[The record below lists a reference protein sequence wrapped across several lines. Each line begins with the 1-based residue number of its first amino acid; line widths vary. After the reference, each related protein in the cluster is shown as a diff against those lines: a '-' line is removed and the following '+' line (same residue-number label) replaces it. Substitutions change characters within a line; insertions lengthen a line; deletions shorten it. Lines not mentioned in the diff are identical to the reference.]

1 MILSALKY
9 IVATLRQKSLR
20 LFVSTITSDQ
30 DMSEDEI
37 QTILNDFRAY
47 TSGIERLCVE
57 YKHGYQDYIENKI
70 ILERAMSG
78 SYLPNIIAA
87 CGKEQP
93 IDIKSKALPSL
104 QLLTRKE
111 NNKAALLEAGALGV
125 LVDALKCTDPE
136 MKEVT
141 QRYVAVAIC
150 DLIQGSDL
158 NKYSILELGVL
169 DPIKRILTSDEIRN
183 NELKYWTLMILY
195 QISLSDPLPKA
206 LIENG
211 FVSLLARMVRMTY
224 GNTNMPKFYMQSLV
238 RIAANV
244 EVPEAKKVLT
254 ELLDYNIVDLIS
266 NCLRGDDVELIYW
279 AAGLMHEFVLKDVAA
294 DKFRKIKG
302 IHVILAGL
310 LSAEEMYISRVIL
323 RTIKFMVYG
332 QDKFRHEMI
341 RSGMVK
347 KIMHCLSLDDED
359 VRYWAILCIHVVAGQ
374 VESHEDIIS
383 APEFETLLELSLSTK
398 IKVAIFVSDILSLI
412 CCIGSNNTFM
422 EPNLNLIVKTLNTL
436 LIEGGLDVQY
446 NAAGAIFNVITM
458 AYAFASKVRDTCF
471 ETLVLM
477 ATSAA
482 HERVQL
488 TCTKGALMVVIKHRF
503 LIPQLNEQVTEPLI
517 ETVNT
522 LSTSKHEPRTKKI
535 KFNINDAMNANLIE
549 DSEDILEP
557 SATTT
562 DILGEEETDDGEMD
576 RLLRTISNASRLDR
590 VLKDRERTKYKKSK
604 KSNIE
609 LIDALTHDDI
619 AYLFDFNISSTERE
633 SLLSKFEVLV
643 LARNQITGALTALNI
658 LLENDQVIGN
668 IITGESFKAP
678 ILDVLDDIVID
689 IDDIDSKIYNRRG
702 IKNKH
707 SESSTGTKSSIIASI
722 LSSEAADSRLPE
734 SIQKLLKSLVH
745 LTLYPALEEWANSH
759 YYDYPSDT
767 LTESR
772 ATEIY
777 TNVIDWICTFA
788 EPPKYK
794 RENIHSPDSSEDE
807 DRSTGSSDDFGLAKY
822 RHGKDMPSF
831 KSTMSHMKGYGVR
844 SLHRSNYRGHHSDY
858 SSDSENDDSSS
869 DDGALLSVY
878 PKRSKK
884 IESAA
889 ERMGETRR
897 KGENFD
903 LDDML
908 SVSYA
913 SEYYLGFSNRA
924 LVLLSSLSRYASVRQ
939 YLIQDIRFIPVLV
952 YLFEDYNNLTDDV
965 VACLGSLFAK
975 DPFVAIPETSFQV
988 VVILLWRGIRM
999 SSLNRKQSYLFYSR
1013 LVLSYCSRF
1022 VAPDVKNS
1030 AVVNNPSFTEIDLVF
1045 RSKYCIINH
1054 ESFLQVR
1061 NDTWTFESVRANRCV
1076 PSNFDREDNEDEEES
1091 TSRKYAFEVKLESD
1105 GLMQIGWVNDLFE
1118 FDAEGGNGVGD
1129 DTNSYGYDGCRYP
1142 SMRTSYGLK
1151 WAEGDI
1157 ITCTIDMDLGELS
1170 NYKNGQYMG
1179 VAFYGISISCVWYP
1193 AISLSTGQQCKFQF
1207 GEGCTPVGVL
1217 SNKKPIELPP
1227 LRITIPVN
1235 ANSDENDIT
1244 DLANALEKMSVHSPI
1259 YPSDND
1265 DSIEPSL
1272 QSVNETLSI
1281 KSSLKHTPEPRNQK
1295 SPEYAF
1301 SVTIPNSQK
1310 QNILPSLYF
1319 EVAIEFLHKDDD
1331 LYLFES
1337 VITFG
1342 LKSLSPGGSLHFAY
1356 DRYKK
1361 TCSLFIGSNRS
1372 EPISLEICEGDKLG
1386 ILYIDETNTIGL
1398 TYNGVVKGLIYLDK
1412 NIKTIPYLPFVTGY
1426 MRNEINYGEEPLAW
1440 KSADSVSSKQHISNY
1455 LDKILGDRTT
1465 LKRF

>member
-1 MILSALKY
+1 MTMTCKDI
-9 IVATLRQKSLR
+9 
-20 LFVSTITSDQ
+20 
-30 DMSEDEI
+30 
-37 QTILNDFRAY
+37 
-47 TSGIERLCVE
+47 
-57 YKHGYQDYIENKI
+57 KI
-70 ILERAMSG
+70 I
-78 SYLPNIIAA
+78 
-87 CGKEQP
+87 
-93 IDIKSKALPSL
+93 
-104 QLLTRKE
+104 
-111 NNKAALLEAGALGV
+111 V
-125 LVDALKCTDPE
+125 LVL
-136 MKEVT
+136 
-141 QRYVAVAIC
+141 
-150 DLIQGSDL
+150 
-158 NKYSILELGVL
+158 
-169 DPIKRILTSDEIRN
+169 RIIN
-183 NELKYWTLMILY
+183 N
-195 QISLSDPLPKA
+195 DD
-206 LIENG
+206 N
-211 FVSLLARMVRMTY
+211 
-224 GNTNMPKFYMQSLV
+224 
-238 RIAANV
+238 
-244 EVPEAKKVLT
+244 
-254 ELLDYNIVDLIS
+254 LLD
-266 NCLRGDDVELIYW
+266 
-279 AAGLMHEFVLKDVAA
+279 
-294 DKFRKIKG
+294 
-302 IHVILAGL
+302 
-310 LSAEEMYISRVIL
+310 
-323 RTIKFMVYG
+323 
-332 QDKFRHEMI
+332 
-341 RSGMVK
+341 
-347 KIMHCLSLDDED
+347 
-359 VRYWAILCIHVVAGQ
+359 
-374 VESHEDIIS
+374 
-383 APEFETLLELSLSTK
+383 
-398 IKVAIFVSDILSLI
+398 
-412 CCIGSNNTFM
+412 
-422 EPNLNLIVKTLNTL
+422 
-436 LIEGGLDVQY
+436 
-446 NAAGAIFNVITM
+446 
-458 AYAFASKVRDTCF
+458 AFASKVRDTCF

-488 TCTKGALMVVIKHRF
+488 TCTKGALMVVIKNRF

-522 LSTSKHEPRTKKI
+522 LSSLILPIIMTRAILQASKHEPRTKKI

-576 RLLRTISNASRLDR
+576 RLLRNPDYIDVSEQGTISNASRLDR

-633 SLLSKFEVLV
+633 SLLSKFEVPV

-702 IKNKH
+702 TKNKH

-759 YYDYPSDT
+759 YYDYPLDT

-831 KSTMSHMKGYGVR
+831 KSTTSHMKGYGVR
-844 SLHRSNYRGHHSDY
+844 SLHRSNYRGHHSDS

-869 DDGALLSVY
+869 DDGALISVY

-952 YLFEDYNNLTDDV
+952 YLFEDYNNLTDNV
-965 VACLGSLFAK
+965 MACLGSLFAK

-988 VVILLWRGIRM
+988 VAILLWRGIRM

-1030 AVVNNPSFTEIDLVF
+1030 AVVNNPSFTEIDLVS

-1076 PSNFDREDNEDEEES
+1076 PANLDREDNEDEEEG

-1105 GLMQIGWVNDLFE
+1105 GLMQIGWVNDQFE

-1129 DTNSYGYDGCRYP
+1129 DTNSYGYDGCRVKKWHGKYS

-1157 ITCTIDMDLGELS
+1157 ITCTIDMDLGEIS
-1170 NYKNGQYMG
+1170 YYKNGQDMG

-1207 GEGCTPVGVL
+1207 GSAIDPLRYLPEGCTPVGVL

-1227 LRITIPVN
+1227 LRITRPAN

-1244 DLANALEKMSVHSPI
+1244 DLANALEKMSVHSPV

-1265 DSIEPSL
+1265 DSIGPSL
-1272 QSVNETLSI
+1272 KSVNETLSI
-1281 KSSLKHTPEPRNQK
+1281 KSSSKHTPEPRNQK

-1372 EPISLEICEGDKLG
+1372 EPISLEICDGDKLG